1 MEHVLSTKSV
11 SHQLK
16 IGGLYQVNRKIW
28 VMYASYSE
36 AENASIAT
44 IIDPKA
50 FAAFSSILKGRN
62 IGYLK
67 PNERF
72 VVLEDTKHI
81 VKLLSEDGEVRFI
94 SVASE
99 RYLNH
104 STSFVKV
111 R

>member
-16 IGGLYQVNRKIW
+16 IGGLYQVNKNIW

-44 IIDPKA
+44 IDPKA
-50 FAAFSSILKGRN
+50 FSAFSSILKGN
-62 IGYLK
+62 IRYLK

-72 VVLEDTKHI
+72 VALEDTNHI
-81 VKLLSEDGEVRFI
+81 VKLLSEDGEVGYI

-99 RYLNH
+99 RYLNN
-104 STSFVKV
+104 SISFVKV

>member
-1 MEHVLSTKSV
+1 MKHVLSTKSV

-16 IGGLYQVNRKIW
+16 IGGLYQVNRNIW

-36 AENASIAT
+36 AENAPVAT
-44 IIDPKA
+44 IAP
-50 FAAFSSILKGRN
+50 AAFPAFSLQGN
-62 IGYLK
+62 IRYLK

-72 VVLEDTKHI
+72 VVLEDTNHI
-81 VKLLSEDGEVRFI
+81 VKLLSEDGEVRYI
-94 SVASE
+94 SVATE
-99 RYLNH
+99 RYLNN